1 MTSEFD
7 CVILGGGHN
16 GLTSACYLAKN
27 NKKVLI
33 LEALDQVGGAAVS
46 IQAFKGKK
54 ANLSRYSYLV
64 SLMPQQI
71 IDELELNL
79 NLISRSIGSYT
90 PTKNNLGL
98 LIERNIGEKLKNL
111 S

>member
-54 ANLSRYSYLV
+54 S
-64 SLMPQQI
+64 
-71 IDELELNL
+71 
-79 NLISRSIGSYT
+79 
-90 PTKNNLGL
+90 
-98 LIERNIGEKLKNL
+98 
-111 S
+111 